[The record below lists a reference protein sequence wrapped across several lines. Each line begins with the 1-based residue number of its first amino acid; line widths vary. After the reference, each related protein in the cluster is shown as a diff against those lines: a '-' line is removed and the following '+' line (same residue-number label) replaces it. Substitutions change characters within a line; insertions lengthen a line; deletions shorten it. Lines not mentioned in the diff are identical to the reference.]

1 MESIIKKVSI
11 YNLWDY
17 KNIICELYEDVNI
30 VIGSNGTS
38 KTTFLRIVEAI
49 LNVDLQSI
57 ENLSL
62 NKVEIILKSGDIT
75 HTVSYIR
82 IFSEDGS
89 FSSQY
94 KIDDEEPIE
103 ILSFDYYR
111 PRYSPRKNYFY
122 LKDKMEQL
130 VNVSWLSINRIDESN
145 DRNVG
150 EKDVDRKLSQLMS
163 LIVSYKLE
171 LETQINNRTKK
182 FNEDFASLLLYNQDI
197 DTMPDSRLFKSIC
210 STSNEDLTS
219 ELHQVFSFFGDAREH
234 TDQILLHVE
243 KIRRLTNLLKEDEP
257 TDVNA
262 DDVLAFS
269 LLNRTMKM
277 LELSHS
283 YQNERNEIMEPVNK
297 YIDILGKFMRDK
309 SFKFNAKGEMNIFLK
324 NSNKEKE
331 DKRINIKSLSS
342 GEKQLL
348 ILFTETLLQFQKP
361 YVFIADEP
369 ELSLHIEWQ
378 RNLIKSIRLL
388 NPNAQIIFA
397 THAPEIAANAG
408 RRFIN
413 MERFTIYESDEEV

>member
-1 MESIIKKVSI
+1 
-11 YNLWDY
+11 
-17 KNIICELYEDVNI
+17 
-30 VIGSNGTS
+30 
-38 KTTFLRIVEAI
+38 
-49 LNVDLQSI
+49 
-57 ENLSL
+57 
-62 NKVEIILKSGDIT
+62 
-75 HTVSYIR
+75 
-82 IFSEDGS
+82 
-89 FSSQY
+89 
-94 KIDDEEPIE
+94 
-103 ILSFDYYR
+103 
-111 PRYSPRKNYFY
+111 
-122 LKDKMEQL
+122 
-130 VNVSWLSINRIDESN
+130 
-145 DRNVG
+145 
-150 EKDVDRKLSQLMS
+150 
-163 LIVSYKLE
+163 
-171 LETQINNRTKK
+171 
-182 FNEDFASLLLYNQDI
+182 
-197 DTMPDSRLFKSIC
+197 
-210 STSNEDLTS
+210 
-219 ELHQVFSFFGDAREH
+219 
-234 TDQILLHVE
+234 
-243 KIRRLTNLLKEDEP
+243 
-257 TDVNA
+257 
-262 DDVLAFS
+262 
-269 LLNRTMKM
+269 MKM